1 MDGGI
6 GIFRNGGTTPAEALE
21 FQGEPGLL
29 LCNGNL
35 GIPLPMKQWNRP
47 SQVEEGDNGALLELC
62 HETLCSSV
70 VGTCISGIFLRCI
83 KGVLYPFAFQEAMWD
98 SS

>member
-6 GIFRNGGTTPAEALE
+6 GIFWNGGTTPAEALE

-47 SQVEEGDNGALLELC
+47 SQVEEGDNGAFLELC
-62 HETLCSSV
+62 RETRCSSP
-70 VGTCISGIFLRCI
+70 VGMGILGIFLSCI
-83 KGVLYPFAFQEAMWD
+83 KGVQYLFTF
-98 SS
+98 